1 MVVFHILI
9 IYICMISLYALKYY
23 KVTIYFSFRFSLGR
37 LDMITFDYY
46 RIFYF
51 VAKYKSFTKAAE
63 VLQNSQ
69 PNISRCMGNLEQE
82 LECKLF
88 MRSNRGIILTPEGK
102 KLYKHVSIAYKHL
115 TLGEEELHQ
124 DKTFEKGI
132 ITIGVS
138 ENALRLFLLD
148 KLEIFH
154 EQFPNIR
161 IRIFNHSTPEAIRA
175 MRANLIDLAVVTT
188 PMSLKKPLEKI
199 PLSKCKEI
207 LICGPKYS
215 YLTDIAKSLKDL
227 TEIPL
232 ISLSE
237 GTGTYDLYNKF
248 YIAHSVPFTPDMEV
262 ATTDQIIPMITH
274 YLGIGFYPEDLA
286 TELIEDK
293 KVFPINI
300 EEKLPIRE
308 VCLVINKSSAMSTS
322 VQKFYNFL
330 RNSVS

>member
-1 MVVFHILI
+1 M
-9 IYICMISLYALKYY
+9 C
-23 KVTIYFSFRFSLGR
+23 
-37 LDMITFDYY
+37 
-46 RIFYF
+46 
-51 VAKYKSFTKAAE
+51 
-63 VLQNSQ
+63 
-69 PNISRCMGNLEQE
+69 
-82 LECKLF
+82 
-88 MRSNRGIILTPEGK
+88 
-102 KLYKHVSIAYKHL
+102 
-115 TLGEEELHQ
+115 
-124 DKTFEKGI
+124 
-132 ITIGVS
+132 
-138 ENALRLFLLD
+138 
-148 KLEIFH
+148 
-154 EQFPNIR
+154 IR
-161 IRIFNHSTPEAIRA
+161 DST
-175 MRANLIDLAVVTT
+175 DT
-188 PMSLKKPLEKI
+188 
-199 PLSKCKEI
+199 
-207 LICGPKYS
+207 
-215 YLTDIAKSLKDL
+215 AKSLKDL

-274 YLGIGFYPEDLA
+274 NLGIGFYPEDLA